1 MIITIQ
7 NNVISSIDST
17 GILIG
22 LSIRFNI
29 AQPQSISGNSSI
41 PLLKLYV
48 KSNLDFN
55 WNTWTNL
62 PLITQDLVY
71 NNGYFDLMRYL
82 AVPSIDLSATQV
94 GLSTVN
100 VIMGID
106 SVIALV
112 SIARGNSAIDLI
124 PDDFLPY

>member
-55 WNTWTNL
+55 WNTWANL

-82 AVPSIDLSATQV
+82 AVPSIDLSLTDV
-94 GLSTVN
+94 GLSTVG
-100 VIMGID
+100 VIGVD
-106 SVIALV
+106 SVIALASIDRV
-112 SIARGNSAIDLI
+112 SSVSSSI

>member
-82 AVPSIDLSATQV
+82 AVPSIDLSTTQV

>member
-29 AQPQSISGNSSI
+29 AQSQSISGNSSI

-55 WNTWTNL
+55 WNTWANL

-82 AVPSIDLSATQV
+82 AVPSIDLSLTDV
-94 GLSTVN
+94 GLSTVG
-100 VIMGID
+100 VIGVD
-106 SVIALV
+106 SVIALASIDRV
-112 SIARGNSAIDLI
+112 SSVSSSI